1 MTQAFHSI
9 LAVIAWSWRQR
20 HRFFQFGLVG
30 ITGVA
35 INQVVIW
42 LCQER
47 LYVGVSD
54 LSLRLNLAMFTGII
68 IGMTNNFYWN
78 RRWTWKDRQ
87 RARDLPIVHQYL
99 QYATANWAGILV
111 QVALTNLLVVW
122 IPYLLSNLIGIAFAS
137 LINFVLNDLWTY
149 RHVRTEGI
157 DPEQQR
163 LEQARLALPLA
174 ITGLVL
180 ALCTYLHGLGSLHIL
195 SNGDELVYM
204 QITHHTAASDQW
216 LPLESGMDAMRNTKP
231 PLLFWQGLI
240 TTNWGDQWSLTAL
253 RWPSIAW
260 TFATALMCGLLAWR
274 ITGRNALSGILAAMF
289 YLAFFST
296 YRYGR
301 PYLTNPA
308 ETFWVF
314 GCFFTMLWWKPKS
327 FNSRFIFPTIIGLL
341 AGMALLSKSFA
352 QLVPIGV
359 ALAWWHLHW
368 NHWNL
373 AAFARRSLAGLVWT
387 AVVALA
393 MFSLWFVFDP
403 DPKSIWSEFVM
414 GENVGKMAGG
424 ISAWI
429 AGFFWGGNS
438 VWTLGASWF
447 LNAGLLAFPLFGVSV
462 ECWKHRRAL
471 VDDERL
477 LWMLVFAIFI
487 VFCIPAQR
495 SGRYLLE
502 AMPAL
507 AILMATRWHHVGR
520 NAFMLSHFAA
530 IIVLIPIGWLSILL
544 ARELGVGAFEWWHW
558 PLVAGSLAFALIALL
573 RTRWTAM
580 CAAPVALAV
589 FLSLSS
595 FLSVFDAPLGLFSA
609 QAVER
614 VKGQRVWVPENF
626 RSVAELHRFLLPQST
641 VLGYSSSLAAPPA
654 EQVVAG
660 DYRVLVLPL
669 SAAKPSGAIGMRIEM
684 TSRHTPQE
692 IWEMA
697 IGNVQEHLFCRE
709 WIVPITAATHP

>member
-1 MTQAFHSI
+1 MTKAVHSI
-9 LAVIAWSWRQR
+9 MAVIAWCWRQR

-42 LCQER
+42 LCQEH

-54 LSLRLNLAMFTGII
+54 QSLRLNLAMFTGII

-99 QYATANWAGILV
+99 QYAAANWAGILV
-111 QVALTNLLVVW
+111 QVALTNLLVTW
-122 IPYLLSNLIGIAFAS
+122 IPYLLSNLIGIAIAS

-157 DPEQQR
+157 DPEEER

-174 ITGLVL
+174 ITGLAL
-180 ALCTYLHGLGSLHIL
+180 ALCTFLHGLGSLHIP

-204 QITHHTAASDQW
+204 QITHHTAASDRW
-216 LPLESGMDAMRNTKP
+216 LPLQSGMDAMRNTKP
-231 PLLFWQGLI
+231 PILFWQGLI
-240 TTNWGDQWSLTAL
+240 TTNWGSQWSLTAL
-253 RWPSIAW
+253 RWPSIIW

-274 ITGRNALSGILAAMF
+274 ITSRNALSGILAAMF

-301 PYLTNPA
+301 PYLTNPP

-314 GCFFTMLWWKPKS
+314 ACFFTMLWWKPKS
-327 FNSRFIFPTIIGLL
+327 FDSRFVFPTIIGAL
-341 AGMALLSKSFA
+341 AGMALLSKSFV
-352 QLVPIGV
+352 QLVPIGIT
-359 ALAWWHLHW
+359 LAWWQLRW
-368 NHWNL
+368 NHWN
-373 AAFARRSLAGLVWT
+373 FAIFGRRSLASLVWT
-387 AVVALA
+387 AVLALA
-393 MFSLWFVFDP
+393 IFAVWFMLDP
-403 DPKSIWSEFVM
+403 DPKSIWSEFVL

-429 AGFFWGGNS
+429 TGFFWGGNS

-447 LNAGLLAFPLFGVSV
+447 LNAGLLAFPLFGVAV

-477 LWMLVFAIFI
+477 LWIWVFVIFI

-520 NAFMLSHFAA
+520 NAFMLSHIAA
-530 IIVLIPIGWLSILL
+530 IVVLVPIGWLSIVL
-544 ARELGVGAFEWWHW
+544 ARELGAGAFEWWHW
-558 PLVAGSLAFALIALL
+558 PLIAGSIAFALIALL
-573 RTRWTAM
+573 RPRWTAM
-580 CAAPVALAV
+580 CAAPVALTV

-595 FLSVFDAPLGLFSA
+595 FLSVFDAPLGIFSA
-609 QAVER
+609 ETVESA
-614 VKGQRVWVPENF
+614 KGQRVWVPENF
-626 RSVAELHRFLLPQST
+626 RSVAELHRFLLPDST
-641 VLGYSSSLAAPPA
+641 VLGYSSTLATPPI
-654 EQVVAG
+654 EQVAVG

-669 SAAKPSGAIGMRIEM
+669 SAAQPSGAIGMRIEM
-684 TSRHTPQE
+684 TSRHTAQQ
-692 IWEMA
+692 IWQMA
-697 IGNVQEHLFCRE
+697 TGHVQEHLFCRE
-709 WIVPITAATHP
+709 WIVPITAAAHP